1 MPTRRPW
8 RAAWFTGTLGGKGHG
23 VRAETAGAWRCRGE
37 ELTLRVD
44 ERAGQ
49 PASQDDLVDVA
60 RLVTDYYALHP
71 DPSVPEQ
78 QVSFGTSGH
87 RGSALR
93 CSFNYDH
100 IAATTQAICDFRTAA
115 GTTGPLYL
123 GRDTHALSEPAF
135 VTALEVLAANGVTVL
150 TDSRNGYTPT
160 PALSLA
166 ILVHNQD
173 RAGGLADG
181 IVITPSHNPPE
192 DGGFKYNPPDG
203 GPAGSQITGK
213 IQERAN
219 ELLAGRLREVR
230 RMQYTQARD
239 APTTGSFDFLGRYVE
254 QLPTVV
260 DMDAIRSAGIRI
272 GADPLGGASVAY
284 WAEIA
289 DRFGLDLT
297 VVNPVVDPTFR
308 FMTLDWDGRIRM
320 DCSSPYAMA
329 SLIARSAEFAI
340 ATGNDTDSDRHGI
353 VTPDTGLLDPNH
365 YLAVAI
371 DYLCTHREHWPADAA
386 VGKTMVSSS
395 IIDRVAAALGRELTE
410 VPVGFKWFVP
420 GLLDGSIGF
429 GGEESAGASFLRTDG
444 RVWTTDKDG
453 IILALLASEI
463 TAVTDG
469 TPGERY
475 RELAAQLGD
484 PAYARIDAPATR
496 AQKALLARLS
506 PDQVSVSELAGEPVI
521 ARLTS
526 APGNGEPLGGIKVIT
541 ESGWFAAR
549 PSGTEDV
556 YKLYAESF
564 RGADQLARIQD
575 EAQHILDGVLKEA
588 DGT

>member
-1 MPTRRPW
+1 
-8 RAAWFTGTLGGKGHG
+8 
-23 VRAETAGAWRCRGE
+23 
-37 ELTLRVD
+37 LRVD

-71 DPSVPEQ
+71 DPAVPEQ
-78 QVSFGTSGH
+78 QVAFGTSGH

-93 CSFNYDH
+93 CSFNDDH
-100 IAATTQAICDFRTAA
+100 IAATTQAICDFRAAA

-166 ILVHNQD
+166 ILVYNEG
-173 RAGGLADG
+173 RAGGRADG

-219 ELLAGRLREVR
+219 ELLAGGLREVR
-230 RMQYTQARD
+230 RGPYAQARN
-239 APTTGSFDFLGRYVE
+239 APTTQAFDFLDTYVA

-260 DMDAIRSAGIRI
+260 NMDAIRAAGIRI

-329 SLIARSAEFAI
+329 SLIGRAAEFAI

-371 DYLCTHREHWPADAA
+371 DYLYTHRENWPAGAA

-395 IIDRVAAALGRELTE
+395 IIDRVAAAVGRELTE

-420 GLLDGSIGF
+420 GLLDGSIAF
-429 GGEESAGASFLRTDG
+429 GGEESAGASFLRRDG

-463 TAVTDG
+463 AAVTG
-469 TPGERY
+469 RSPGERY

-506 PDQVSVSELAGEPVI
+506 PDQVSVSELAGEPVL
-521 ARLTS
+521 ARLTR

-564 RGADQLARIQD
+564 RGADQLARIQED
-575 EAQHILDGVLKEA
+575 AQHILDGVLKEA
-588 DGT
+588 EGT